1 VLRDT
6 AMNIKLIN
14 TQKVLSPTQI
24 SLADYVINPYRGCE
38 FGCLYCYA
46 QENKNIK
53 SNSFFKTVGVKIN
66 APEILERELRYK
78 KPKRVLLGSTTECFQ
93 YEEEKYRLM
102 DKILSSLNN
111 YGIAYTILTK
121 SHLIERYL
129 PIIAQ
134 NKENKIY
141 FTFNCA
147 SDNLIKLL
155 EKKSPRIQQRLETL
169 GAILEKNILLR
180 VHVGPFIPYVCCL
193 KEILKKL
200 PNGIAEIDV
209 ELYHQRMGNFAEILK
224 MASKNIGKE
233 LAEKTAFIYKNEAN
247 YLKFA
252 AGLKEEIFKLKGEF
266 SSVKFFYIVPDFNKF
281 YTPNIN
287 YDKALQ

>member
-1 VLRDT
+1 
-6 AMNIKLIN
+6 
-14 TQKVLSPTQI
+14 
-24 SLADYVINPYRGCE
+24 
-38 FGCLYCYA
+38 
-46 QENKNIK
+46 
-53 SNSFFKTVGVKIN
+53 
-66 APEILERELRYK
+66 
-78 KPKRVLLGSTTECFQ
+78 
-93 YEEEKYRLM
+93 
-102 DKILSSLNN
+102 
-111 YGIAYTILTK
+111 
-121 SHLIERYL
+121 
-129 PIIAQ
+129 
-134 NKENKIY
+134 
-141 FTFNCA
+141 
-147 SDNLIKLL
+147 L